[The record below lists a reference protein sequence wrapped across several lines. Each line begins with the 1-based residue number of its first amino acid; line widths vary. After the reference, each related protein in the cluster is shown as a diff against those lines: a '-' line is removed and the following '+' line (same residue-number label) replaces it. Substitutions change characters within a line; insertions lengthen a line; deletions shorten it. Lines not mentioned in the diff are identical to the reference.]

1 MKKLVF
7 AVCTLL
13 FLGFSVYAQAVYE
26 TGEANDRVRL
36 GVMQGPTAFSAV
48 MIDSSVAEL
57 SVFPS
62 PADALARITK
72 GELDMAVLPANAALS
87 LYNRGAGIKALAIV
101 GEGMLSLVGTS
112 GHGKTVSVPGAG
124 GTPDHMA
131 RLLFP
136 EYIPDYSVTAPAQ
149 LAQLLIA
156 GKCTLALLPQPF
168 VTMVLSANHDVE
180 ILADVD
186 AGWKALTGLDRYP
199 MSILVVSAEYAG
211 KNPVGVMRLCNAYK
225 LSVKKVNG
233 NPVAAG
239 ERINALLGMDA
250 KVAAKAV
257 PQCALVYIDGEQ
269 AKSEAAAYFDV
280 LMNLDSG
287 AIGGKTVSDG
297 FWY

>member
-1 MKKLVF
+1 MRKCRIAACV
-7 AVCTLL
+7 LL
-13 FLGFSVYAQAVYE
+13 FLGFSVFAQAVYE
-26 TGEANDRVRL
+26 SGGSADAVRL
-36 GVMQGPTAFSAV
+36 GVMQGPTAFSSV

-87 LYNRGAGIKALAIV
+87 LFNRGASIKALAIV
-101 GEGMLSLVGTS
+101 GQGMLSLVGTS
-112 GHGKTVSVPGAG
+112 EPGSVVSVPGAG

-136 EYIPDYSVTAPAQ
+136 EYTPDYSVTAPAQ

-168 VTMVLSANHDVE
+168 VTMVLSANE
-180 ILADVD
+180 NLGSLADVG
-186 AGWKALTGLDRYP
+186 ARWKSLTGLEQYP
-199 MSILVVSAEYAG
+199 MSILVVSTAYAE
-211 KNPVGVMRLCNAYK
+211 KNPEGVSRLCSAYRQ
-225 LSVKKVNG
+225 SVENVLAD
-233 NPVAAG
+233 PVSAG
-239 ERINALLGMDA
+239 EKINVLLGIDD

-257 PQCALVYIDGEQ
+257 PACALVYIDG
-269 AKSEAAAYFDV
+269 ADARREASAYFDV
-280 LMNLDSG
+280 LLGLDPD
-287 AIGGKTVSDG
+287 AIGGKTVSDS